1 MSPKNT
7 DQEEENSKIDDIM
20 KAAQQRF
27 GQYGLCKTTM
37 MEIATDIGLSKAAL
51 YYYYPDKESLFE
63 AVVLKE
69 QKQFLEELTSAIKPG
84 TKASTLLLTY
94 VKKRQDYFDRFM
106 NLGKLRYES
115 MSTSKPLLCRLS
127 ENLLLK
133 EQQLVRTILE
143 IGVAN
148 KEFKKMNTQDQAV
161 FLITMLQGFRLYAV
175 KMQNDLVM
183 SEEEHAA
190 LDENLKKAIQLF
202 IRDISL

>member
-1 MSPKNT
+1 
-7 DQEEENSKIDDIM
+7 
-20 KAAQQRF
+20 
-27 GQYGLCKTTM
+27 
-37 MEIATDIGLSKAAL
+37 
-51 YYYYPDKESLFE
+51 
-63 AVVLKE
+63 
-69 QKQFLEELTSAIKPG
+69 
-84 TKASTLLLTY
+84 
-94 VKKRQDYFDRFM
+94 M